1 MIPVP
6 MLELALAMSAV
17 GALLSLDDNVLFRGM
32 FAQPIACGSILGL
45 LFGDLRLGATVG
57 AILQLLWLFD
67 VPAGGF
73 ISIDYTSCTTIS
85 LALLLPLIE
94 SGLTMKEALILGL
107 PISVLIGMLGGALS
121 SHLTKRLRRFNEV
134 FVERAVRGVDNGK
147 ISSVWRN
154 NTAPLLPMFA
164 KALIVILASI
174 LAGIFVAFPLL
185 RFLLRHFDV
194 SVHGFWMA
202 ALPAAGIGIG
212 LRALREHRGVVFAG
226 ISMVAALIIMR
237 INALSAPL
245 AAVFVLLSCLIVFFV
260 WWKLSPNER

>member
-1 MIPVP
+1 MSVL

-32 FAQPIACGSILGL
+32 FAQPIVCGSILGL
-45 LFGDLRLGATVG
+45 TIGDLRLGATVG

-94 SGLTMKEALILGL
+94 SGLTVKESLILGL
-107 PISVLIGMLGGALS
+107 PLFVLVGMLGGAVS

-134 FVERAVRGVDNGK
+134 IVQRAVRGVDNGK
-147 ISSVWRN
+147 VSSVWRN
-154 NTAPLLPMFA
+154 NTAALLPMFA
-164 KALIVILASI
+164 KAFVVILVSI

-185 RFLLRHFDV
+185 RFLLRHFDI
-194 SVHGFWMA
+194 SVHGFWIA

-212 LRALREHRGVVFAG
+212 LRALREHHGIVFAG

-237 INALSAPL
+237 INAHSAPL
-245 AAVFVLLSCLIVFFV
+245 AAVSVFLSCLIVFLV
-260 WWKLSPNER
+260 WRRLSPNER